1 MQLSLSLPSRTDL
14 RVYQLARPNET
25 ITNCAPF
32 RTQRVS
38 LKRVSRV
45 ISESLIAKASAM
57 KSRSDFCRNSKS
69 PPIVKRPIKSR
80 DLFQSDSGQQWDESR
95 GRARA
100 ARVNVF
106 DFGFQ
111 RTNENARALTPIADC
126 AHPSKRKRGHV
137 SSLNRAA
144 EGLGMAGTG
153 FTVAT
158 TAIRDQRAATLVDS
172 NSMIPSRVCAEP

>member
-1 MQLSLSLPSRTDL
+1 MQLSLSLPSRTDI
-14 RVYQLARPNET
+14 RAYQLARPNET

-32 RTQRVS
+32 RTRRVS

-57 KSRSDFCRNSKS
+57 KSRSDFCRKS